1 MSIITFKNEYWNS
14 FYQSAVNKIN
24 INHPSQFAV
33 FTVGEARDINTIL
46 EFGCGNG
53 RDAFFFSNYF
63 KKIYAFDSSKEIINK
78 NNKQYSKINN
88 LKFLKYDL
96 NNKFVKKNV
105 LLTKKKAIYA
115 RFFIHALTDNEIRLF
130 ISLCAKL
137 MKKNECL
144 YLEYRTEKD
153 KKGKKVTKNHYRNYI
168 KKKFFNNLL
177 KDFNLESIYFVKGLG
192 FAKFKDDDAYV
203 ARHIIV
209 KK

>member
-33 FTVGEARDINTIL
+33 FTVGEARGINTIL

-63 KKIYAFDSSKEIINK
+63 KKIYAFDSSEEIINK
-78 NNKQYSKINN
+78 NIKQYSKINN

-96 NNKFVKKNV
+96 NNNFVKKNV
-105 LLTKKKAIYA
+105 LLTEKKAIYA
-115 RFFIHALTDNEIRLF
+115 RFFIHALTDDEIRLF

-137 MKKNECL
+137 LKKNECL

-168 KKKFFNNLL
+168 KKRFLNNLL
-177 KDFNLESIYFVKGLG
+177 NDFNLESIYFVMGLG
-192 FAKFKDDDAYV
+192 YAKFKDDDAFV